1 MSQTPQ
7 DRPIAPPGWYADAR
21 GQLRWLDGGEWTSA
35 RIDTGSAV
43 PPGSSQDTGST
54 DRTWAVLSHLSFFV
68 LPLVAVIVIRLTV
81 GKQAALVRHHSSEAL
96 NAQISYAII
105 WNVLGAIYLTSFLA
119 NPQDQPLGV
128 VLTVIALMFLTAAGA
143 TVLSIIGAVRA
154 SQGRF
159 WRYPLLWRPVRGAVR
174 P

>member
-1 MSQTPQ
+1 MVTGNAVSSGGAQ
-7 DRPIAPPGWYADAR
+7 DSGN
-21 GQLRWLDGGEWTSA
+21 
-35 RIDTGSAV
+35 V
-43 PPGSSQDTGST
+43 

-96 NAQISYAII
+96 NAQICFGVL
-105 WNVLGAIYLTSFLA
+105 WNVFGGIYLAALLTR
-119 NPQDQPLGV
+119 PQDPPFA
-128 VLTVIALMFLTAAGA
+128 VLFTVFILMLLTAAGS
-143 TVLSIIGAVRA
+143 TVMSIIGAVQA

-159 WRYPLLWRPVRGAVR
+159 WRYPVLWRPVRGAVR